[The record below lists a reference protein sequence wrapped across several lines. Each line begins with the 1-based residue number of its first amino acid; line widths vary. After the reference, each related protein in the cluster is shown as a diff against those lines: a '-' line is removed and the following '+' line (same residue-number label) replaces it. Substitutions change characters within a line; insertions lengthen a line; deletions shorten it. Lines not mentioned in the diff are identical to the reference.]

1 MPGNGVCNKES
12 FAHDLGRVILAG
24 NNARD
29 TRSVLVL
36 THDREHAMGTIK
48 LVVMDAEQPLYHFTV
63 SGRRRWNVEKI
74 QWENIGSGNSN
85 AHNLLRAAHELRG
98 GGGVVMEDVM
108 PFLRDEN
115 GDLLARDMMRTMLSS
130 EHRQRG
136 LILVFL
142 EPPESEG
149 SLPSILAD
157 RFVRLNVPH
166 PRTAELELIAR
177 EEIAK
182 ANLEAKSRVDA
193 EAIREAARRM
203 GMELVGMTQS
213 AARDAVHDALA
224 PDPRDF
230 DAACQELRKRKT
242 RQLTRELA
250 MRVLDEDDEEPI
262 GIPYLM
268 EYIRFQ
274 APRMRRYGT
283 NRARGILLVGPP
295 GTGKTMYSK
304 AIGRQV
310 GLPVVEFRISSLM
323 NSLLGETE
331 HRFAKAFATLEA
343 MAPNITFIDE
353 IEKAFSEGGENDGG
367 TMLRCTGSLLTWLSD
382 NPNANYIV
390 ATCNSLKR
398 MGEIG
403 KTMTRSERFDDAFF
417 VDVPNIDS
425 RREMLERWLT
435 GHVTNPVSYA
445 QNIASVTEK
454 FSGAD
459 LRSLVKHAIAQAEHN
474 GGQITLDLLK
484 AEAERRRMRA
494 VSLFDEFMELRR
506 WGRMY
511 CEPAGPVDN

>member
-1 MPGNGVCNKES
+1 MPES
-12 FAHDLGRVILAG
+12 GICKQGAFAYDLGRVIVASSKS
-24 NNARD
+24 RD
-29 TRSVLVL
+29 TRAVLVL
-36 THDREHAMGTIK
+36 THDRGHAMGSINR
-48 LVVMDAEQPLYHFTV
+48 VVIEADQPLYHFTV
-63 SGRRRWNVEKI
+63 SGRRRWNTEKI
-74 QWENIGSGNSN
+74 QWENIGNGNSN
-85 AHNLLRAAHELRG
+85 AHDLLRAAHELRTG
-98 GGGVVMEDVM
+98 GVVVMEDVI

-130 EHRQRG
+130 EPRQHG
-136 LILVFL
+136 LVLVFL

-166 PRTAELELIAR
+166 PRINELELIAR

-182 ANLEAKSRVDA
+182 ATLEVRNPVDA
-193 EAIREAARRM
+193 DAIREAARRM
-203 GMELVGMTQS
+203 GIELVGLTQS

-224 PDPRDF
+224 PDPLDF
-230 DAACQELRKRKT
+230 DAACLELRKRKT
-242 RQLTRELA
+242 RQLSRELA
-250 MRVLDEDDEEPI
+250 MRVLDDDDETPI

-268 EYIRFQ
+268 EYIRLQ
-274 APRMRRYGT
+274 APRMRRYGVD
-283 NRARGILLVGPP
+283 RARGILLVGPP

-323 NSLLGETE
+323 NSFLGETE
-331 HRFAKAFATLEA
+331 RRFAKAFATLEA

-353 IEKAFSEGGENDGG
+353 IEKAFGEGGEHDGG
-367 TMLRCTGSLLTWLSD
+367 TMLRVTGSLLTWLSD

-425 RREMLERWLT
+425 RRKMIERWLKE
-435 GHVTNPVSYA
+435 HVTDPTSYA
-445 QNIASVTEK
+445 QEIALVTEK

-459 LRSLVKHAIAQAEHN
+459 IRSLVKHAVAQAEHN
-474 GGQITLDLLK
+474 HGKVTLDLLK
-484 AEAERRRMRA
+484 SEAERRRMRA
-494 VSLFDEFMELRR
+494 VSLYDEFMELRR

>member
-1 MPGNGVCNKES
+1 MLGNGACNQEA
-12 FAHDLGRVILAG
+12 FAHDLGRVLVAG
-24 NNARD
+24 NKARD

-36 THDREHAMGTIK
+36 THDRGHAMGTIK
-48 LVVMDAEQPLYHFTV
+48 GVVMDAVQPLFHFTV
-63 SGRRRWNVEKI
+63 SGRRRWNAEKF
-74 QWENIGSGNSN
+74 QWENIGGGNSN
-85 AHNLLRAAHELRG
+85 AHDLLRAAHEIRG
-98 GGGVVMEDVM
+98 GGVVVMEDVM

-130 EHRQRG
+130 EPRQHG
-136 LILVFL
+136 LVLVFL

-166 PRTAELELIAR
+166 PRTSELELIAR

-182 ANLEAKSRVDA
+182 ATLGEKKSLDA
-193 EAIREAARRM
+193 DAIREAGRRM
-203 GMELVGMTQS
+203 GYELVGLTQS

-224 PDPRDF
+224 PDPVDF

-242 RQLTRELA
+242 RQLSRELA
-250 MRVLDEDDEEPI
+250 MRVLDEEDEEPV

-268 EYIRFQ
+268 DYIRFQ
-274 APRMRRYGT
+274 TPRMRRYGAD
-283 NRARGILLVGPP
+283 RARGILLVGPP

-331 HRFAKAFATLEA
+331 RRFAKAFATLEA

-353 IEKAFSEGGENDGG
+353 IEKAFGEGGENDGG
-367 TMLRCTGSLLTWLSD
+367 TMMRCTGSLLTWLSD
-382 NPNANYIV
+382 NPNPNYIV

-417 VDVPNIDS
+417 VDVPNLDS
-425 RREMLERWLT
+425 RRKMLERWLN
-435 GHVTNPVSYA
+435 GHVPDSASYA
-445 QNIASVTEK
+445 REIALMTEK

-459 LRSLVKHAIAQAEHN
+459 LRSLVKHAVAQAEHN
-474 GGQITLDLLK
+474 GGHVTLDLLK

-494 VSLFDEFMELRR
+494 VSLYEEFMELRR